1 MPRFTATLPPVPRFI
16 NHHDVTA
23 TAGSGHA
30 AEHSHASAGSDGP
43 FARPDVKVSARAVGD
58 LVGALVGALVG
69 EAVGFEVG
77 ELVGGVGA

>member
-43 FARPDVKVSARAVGD
+43 FARPDDKVSARA
-58 LVGALVGALVG
+58 VGALVGALVG